1 MELSKRL
8 SDKKKKAFYSQLY
21 VLLHSGLSFSSSFTL
36 LIESTKGSDRN
47 IYEKILGRVVS
58 GGCLWEAM
66 EYVGGFDR
74 IDCGVIRIGEESG
87 KLMEALSF
95 LSDYYDK
102 RETQRRTLVSALSY
116 PAITLAVAAIVLCFM
131 LLVVVPM
138 FDQVYSRM
146 GGELPALTRF
156 LMGVSSYVP
165 SLFFAFVALVALF
178 FVIRHFYGSTDEYQ
192 RLASEFIL
200 RIPLLGGLLKKA
212 ELSRFCRIMC
222 LLIGSDVPIL
232 SSLNLVGG
240 ILRLYPYRK
249 AVQDSCTELESGS
262 MLCEAFSSYPELFDK
277 KFLVM
282 LRVGEETGA
291 LDRMLKTL
299 ADDTSEELNYQVK
312 QLNSTLEPLMV
323 MLIGLVVGFVLIAM
337 YLPMFKLGMTIQ

>member
-21 VLLHSGLSFSSSFTL
+21 VLLHSGLSFSSSFSL
-36 LIESTKGSDRN
+36 LIESTKGSDRI
-47 IYEKILGRVVS
+47 IYEKILDSVVS

-66 EYVGGFDR
+66 GGAGDFDK

-102 RETQRRTLVSALSY
+102 RETQRRTFVNALSY
-116 PAITLAVAAIVLCFM
+116 PAITLAVAAVVLCFM

-138 FDQVYSRM
+138 FEQVYSRM

-165 SLFFAFVALVALF
+165 SLFFALVALSALF
-178 FVIRHFYGSTDEYQ
+178 LVIRHFYGNTDEYQ
-192 RLASEFIL
+192 RLKSEFIL
-200 RIPLLGGLLKKA
+200 RVPLLGGLLKKA
-212 ELSRFCRIMC
+212 EMSRFCRIMC
-222 LLIGSDVPIL
+222 LLVGSDVPIL

-249 AVQDSCTELESGS
+249 AVHDSCNELESGS
-262 MLCEAFSSYPELFDK
+262 LLCEAFSRYPELFDK

-291 LDRMLKTL
+291 LDRMLKTH
-299 ADDTSEELNYQVK
+299 ADDVTEELNYQVR
-312 QLNSTLEPLMV
+312 QLNTALEPLMV
-323 MLIGLVVGFVLIAM
+323 LLIGVVVGFVLVAM

>member
-1 MELSKRL
+1 MELSKHL

-21 VLLHSGLSFSSSFTL
+21 VLLHSGLSFSSSFSL

-58 GGCLWEAM
+58 GGSLWEAM
-66 EYVGGFDR
+66 RDSGDFDN

-102 RETQRRTLVSALSY
+102 REAQRRTLVSALSY
-116 PAITLAVAAIVLCFM
+116 PAITLAVAAVVLCFM

-138 FDQVYSRM
+138 FEQVYSRM

-165 SLFFAFVALVALF
+165 SLFFASVALVALF
-178 FVIRHFYGSTDEYQ
+178 LVIKHFYGKTEEYQ
-192 RLASEFIL
+192 KFASRFML
-200 RIPLLGGLLKKA
+200 GIPLLGSLLKKA

-249 AVQDSCTELESGS
+249 AVQDSCAELESGS
-262 MLCEAFSSYPELFDK
+262 MLCEAFSRYPELFDK

-323 MLIGLVVGFVLIAM
+323 LLIGMVVGFVLIAM
-337 YLPMFKLGMTIQ
+337 YLPMFKLGMVIQ

>member
-1 MELSKRL
+1 MELSKHL
-8 SDKKKKAFYSQLY
+8 PDKKKKAFYSQLY
-21 VLLHSGLSFSSSFTL
+21 VLLHSGLSFSSSFSL

-66 EYVGGFDR
+66 RDSGDFDN

-102 RETQRRTLVSALSY
+102 REAQRRTLVSALSY
-116 PAITLAVAAIVLCFM
+116 PAITLAVAAVVLCFM

-138 FDQVYSRM
+138 FEQVYSRM

-165 SLFFAFVALVALF
+165 SLFFASVALVALVL
-178 FVIRHFYGSTDEYQ
+178 VIKHFYGSTDEYQ
-192 RLASEFIL
+192 RLTSEFIL
-200 RIPLLGGLLKKA
+200 RVPLLGGLLKKA

-249 AVQDSCTELESGS
+249 AVQDSRVELESGS
-262 MLCEAFSSYPELFDK
+262 MLCESFSRYPELFDK

-323 MLIGLVVGFVLIAM
+323 LFIGMVVGFVLIAM
-337 YLPMFKLGMTIQ
+337 YLPMFKLGMVIQ

>member
-1 MELSKRL
+1 MAISKRL
-8 SDKKKKAFYSQLY
+8 SDKKKKTFYSQLY
-21 VLLHSGLSFSSSFTL
+21 VLLHSGLSFSSSFSL
-36 LIESTKGSDRN
+36 LIESSTGSGRN
-47 IYEKILGRVVS
+47 IYKKIYGRIIS

-102 RETQRRTLVSALSY
+102 REAQRRTIVSALSY

-131 LLVVVPM
+131 LLVVIPM
-138 FDQVYSRM
+138 FEQVYSRM
-146 GGELPALTRF
+146 GGELPALTRY

-165 SLFFAFVALVALF
+165 SLFFAFVSLVALF
-178 FVIRHFYGSTDEYQ
+178 LFIRHLYGNTDEYQ
-192 RLASEFIL
+192 RLTSEFIL
-200 RIPLLGGLLKKA
+200 RVPLLGGLLKKA

-232 SSLNLVGG
+232 SSLNLISE

-249 AVQDSCTELESGS
+249 AVQDSCSELESGS
-262 MLCEAFSSYPELFDK
+262 MLCESFSSYLELFDK
-277 KFLVM
+277 KLLVM
-282 LRVGEETGA
+282 LRA
-291 LDRMLKTL
+291 DRDVSSYVQIG
-299 ADDTSEELNYQVK
+299 DDH
-312 QLNSTLEPLMV
+312 
-323 MLIGLVVGFVLIAM
+323 
-337 YLPMFKLGMTIQ
+337 

>member
-1 MELSKRL
+1 MELSKHL
-8 SDKKKKAFYSQLY
+8 PDKKKKAFYSQLY
-21 VLLHSGLSFSSSFTL
+21 VLLHSGLSFSSSFSL

-66 EYVGGFDR
+66 RDSGDFDN

-95 LSDYYDK
+95 LSDYYDRK
-102 RETQRRTLVSALSY
+102 ETQRRTLVSALSY
-116 PAITLAVAAIVLCFM
+116 PAITLAVAAVVLCFM

-138 FDQVYSRM
+138 FEQVYSRM

-178 FVIRHFYGSTDEYQ
+178 LVIKHFYGKTEEYQ
-192 RLASEFIL
+192 KFTSRFMLG
-200 RIPLLGGLLKKA
+200 IPLLGSLLKKA

-249 AVQDSCTELESGS
+249 AVQDSCAELESGS
-262 MLCEAFSSYPELFDK
+262 MLCESFSRYPELFDK

-282 LRVGEETGA
+282 FRVGEETGA

-312 QLNSTLEPLMV
+312 QLNNTLEPIMV
-323 MLIGLVVGFVLIAM
+323 LFIGVVVGFVLIAM
-337 YLPMFKLGMTIQ
+337 YLPIFKLGMVIQ

>member
-1 MELSKRL
+1 MAISKRL
-8 SDKKKKAFYSQLY
+8 SDKKKKTFYSQLY
-21 VLLHSGLSFSSSFTL
+21 VLLHSGLSFSSSFSL

-66 EYVGGFDR
+66 RDSGDFDN

-102 RETQRRTLVSALSY
+102 REAQRRTLVSALSY
-116 PAITLAVAAIVLCFM
+116 PAITLAVAAVVLCFM

-138 FDQVYSRM
+138 FEQVYSRM

-165 SLFFAFVALVALF
+165 SLFFASVALVALVL
-178 FVIRHFYGSTDEYQ
+178 VIKHFYGSTDEYQ
-192 RLASEFIL
+192 RLTSEFIL
-200 RIPLLGGLLKKA
+200 RVPLLGGLLKKA

-249 AVQDSCTELESGS
+249 AVQDSRVELESGS
-262 MLCEAFSSYPELFDK
+262 MLCESFSRYPELFDK

-323 MLIGLVVGFVLIAM
+323 LFIGMVVGFVLIAM
-337 YLPMFKLGMTIQ
+337 YLPMFKLGMVIQ

>member
-1 MELSKRL
+1 MAISKRL
-8 SDKKKKAFYSQLY
+8 SDKKKKTFYSQLY
-21 VLLHSGLSFSSSFTL
+21 VLLHSGLSFSTSFSL
-36 LIESTKGSDRN
+36 LIESSKGNDRS
-47 IYEKILGRVVS
+47 IYENILGRVVS

-66 EYVGGFDR
+66 RDSGDFDN

-95 LSDYYDK
+95 LSDYYDRK
-102 RETQRRTLVSALSY
+102 ETQRRTLVSALSY
-116 PAITLAVAAIVLCFM
+116 PAITLVVAAIVLCFM

-138 FDQVYSRM
+138 FEQVYSRM

-165 SLFFAFVALVALF
+165 SLFFASVALVALVL
-178 FVIRHFYGSTDEYQ
+178 VIKHFYGSTDEYQ
-192 RLASEFIL
+192 RLTSEFIL
-200 RIPLLGGLLKKA
+200 RVPLLGGLLKKA

-249 AVQDSCTELESGS
+249 AVQDSRVELESGS
-262 MLCEAFSSYPELFDK
+262 MLCESFSRYPELFDK

-323 MLIGLVVGFVLIAM
+323 LFIGMVVGFVLIAM
-337 YLPMFKLGMTIQ
+337 YLPMFKLGMVIQ

>member
-8 SDKKKKAFYSQLY
+8 PDKKKKAFYSQLY
-21 VLLHSGLSFSSSFTL
+21 VLLHSGLSFSSSFSL
-36 LIESTKGSDRN
+36 LIESSKGSDRN

-87 KLMEALSF
+87 KLMDALSF

-116 PAITLAVAAIVLCFM
+116 PVITLAVAIVVLCFM

-138 FDQVYSRM
+138 FEQVYSRM

-178 FVIRHFYGSTDEYQ
+178 LVIRRVYGNTEKYQ
-192 RLASEFIL
+192 KLTSGFVL
-200 RIPLLGGLLKKA
+200 HIPLVGGLLKKA

-222 LLIGSDVPIL
+222 LLVSSDVPIL

-240 ILRLYPYRK
+240 ILRLYPYRR
-249 AVQDSCTELESGS
+249 AVLDSCVELESGS
-262 MLCEAFSSYPELFDK
+262 MLCDAFSSYLDLFDK

-323 MLIGLVVGFVLIAM
+323 LLIGVVVGFVLIAM
-337 YLPMFKLGMTIQ
+337 YLPMFKLGMTVQ

>member
-21 VLLHSGLSFSSSFTL
+21 VLLHSGLSFSSSFSL
-36 LIESTKGSDRN
+36 LIESSKGSDRN

-95 LSDYYDK
+95 LSDYYDR

-116 PAITLAVAAIVLCFM
+116 PVITLAVAVVVLCFM

-138 FDQVYSRM
+138 FEQVYSRM

-165 SLFFAFVALVALF
+165 SLFFAFVALVALLL
-178 FVIRHFYGSTDEYQ
+178 VIRRVYGNTEKYQ
-192 RLASEFIL
+192 KLTSGFIL
-200 RIPLLGGLLKKA
+200 HIPLVGGLLKKA

-222 LLIGSDVPIL
+222 LLVSSDVPIL

-249 AVQDSCTELESGS
+249 AVWDSCVELEFGS
-262 MLCEAFSSYPELFDK
+262 MLCDAFSSYPDLFDK

-299 ADDTSEELNYQVK
+299 ADDTSEELNYQVR

-323 MLIGLVVGFVLIAM
+323 LLIGVVVGFVLIAM